1 MSFLSIILGFLS
13 EKALAADSRVWGIY
27 CSTFGS
33 YCGEGKTFLLDL
45 AARAATM
52 IFQLVG
58 GGAVL
63 AVLYGSVRLIMGGE
77 GAKEE
82 AKKTIQYALG
92 GLILAIMGWS
102 IVYYVETI
110 IRMVPG
116 V

>member
-1 MSFLSIILGFLS
+1 MSLLSTILGFLT
-13 EKALAADSRVWGIY
+13 EKALAADASVWGIY
-27 CSTFGS
+27 CLPFGA
-33 YCGEGKTFLLDL
+33 CGEGRTFLMDL

-63 AVLYGSVRLIMGGE
+63 AVLYGSIKLIMGGE

-82 AKKTIQYALG
+82 AKKIIEYALG
-92 GLILAIMGWS
+92 GLVLAIMGWA
-102 IVYYVETI
+102 IIYYLEGI
-110 IRMVPG
+110 IRSVPG